1 MTRNPT
7 ELKRYHVPRSTR
19 SKAWAWCIAHLPED
33 WIRRHGRKLLVVM
46 RDGTTGTVVKDVY
59 RARYNGLARGW
70 FYPGD
75 YGIRWEQ
82 TW

>member
-33 WIRRHGRKLLVVM
+33 WIHRHGHKL
-46 RDGTTGTVVKDVY
+46 TGAVVKDVY

-70 FYPGD
+70 FYAGD

>member
-1 MTRNPT
+1 
-7 ELKRYHVPRSTR
+7 
-19 SKAWAWCIAHLPED
+19 
-33 WIRRHGRKLLVVM
+33 M
-46 RDGTTGTVVKDVY
+46 RDGTTVAVVKDVY
-59 RARYNGLARGW
+59 RVRYNGLARGW

>member
-1 MTRNPT
+1 MTWSPV
-7 ELKRYHVPRSTR
+7 ELKRYHVPRSAR
-19 SKAWAWCIAHLPED
+19 PKAWAWCIAHLPED

-46 RDGTTGTVVKDVY
+46 RDGMTGAVVKDVY

-70 FYPGD
+70 FYAGD
-75 YGIRWEQ
+75 LGIRWEQ

>member
-1 MTRNPT
+1 MTRNTT
-7 ELKRYHVPRSTR
+7 ELKRYYVPRSTR
-19 SKAWAWCIAHLPED
+19 PKAWAWCIAHLPR
-33 WIRRHGRKLLVVM
+33 IGY
-46 RDGTTGTVVKDVY
+46 TGTGTSCLSSCVTARPGAVVKDVY

-70 FYPGD
+70 FYAGD

>member
-1 MTRNPT
+1 MTRNRT

-33 WIRRHGRKLLVVM
+33 WIPRHGRKLLVVM
-46 RDGTTGTVVKDVY
+46 RDGMTGAVVKDVY